1 MSKIIF
7 TPLRR
12 ETLKLFIFILISIA
26 ANNLP
31 SVFNGFI
38 PYDIDIMDASSQI
51 IISFPFFFDKF
62 YTKKH
67 ILEKHTK
74 FSKKDK
80 IIFALVILIH
90 FIFITINI
98 IYDDTLLYISTLF
111 NTYNVFMFVS
121 TIAGKYTS
129 NAGYFIHHFIGQI
142 IFFISASINDILSHK
157 FYNEDFIEKKIN
169 YDWKHMTIA
178 TLDWMSEITVITYKK
193 YLMEYKY
200 MSPYLISFIFGAC
213 SFVYVLFLNFFT
225 IFNPNVI
232 CFNNACFKFFYLSSE
247 NFSNNF
253 FFSIS
258 IIISFIF
265 DIAFYTMDLNI
276 LFYFTACHVNLS
288 FYFEAVINN
297 IIKAKDSN
305 ISFGLWIVLI
315 LSIIFLIIGLCIY
328 LEILELNF
336 CELNKNT
343 KRKISERSGNLGGI
357 KAYTIDE
364 EEEDEED
371 SLRDSAKHS
380 VEIVPGYTVEV

>member
-7 TPLRR
+7 APLRR
-12 ETLKLFIFILISIA
+12 KTLQLVIFILISIA

-31 SVFNGFI
+31 MAFDGFI
-38 PYDIDIMDASSQI
+38 PYDIDIIDATSQI

-62 YTKKH
+62 YKKKH
-67 ILEKHTK
+67 ILEKNTK

-98 IYDDTLLYISTLF
+98 IYDDTLLYFSTLF

-129 NAGYFIHHFIGQI
+129 NSGYFIHHFIGQI
-142 IFFISASINDILSHK
+142 IFFISASINDMLSYK
-157 FYNEDFIEKKIN
+157 FYKDDLNL
-169 YDWKHMTIA
+169 DWKHITIA

-213 SFVYVLFLNFFT
+213 SFVYVLFLNFLT
-225 IFNPNVI
+225 IFNKNVI
-232 CFNNACFKFFYLSSE
+232 CFNNACFEFFYLSSE
-247 NFSNNF
+247 NFNNNF
-253 FFSIS
+253 FFSLS
-258 IIISFIF
+258 IIISFIC
-265 DIAFYTMDLNI
+265 DIAFYTMDYNI

-297 IIKAKDSN
+297 IIKAKDNN
-305 ISFGLWIVLI
+305 INFGLWLVLI
-315 LSIIFLIIGLCIY
+315 LSIIFLLIGLCIY

-343 KRKISERSGNLGGI
+343 KRNIEERSDNSEGI
-357 KAYTIDE
+357 KVYKIDE

-371 SLRDSAKHS
+371 SLRDSAKHA